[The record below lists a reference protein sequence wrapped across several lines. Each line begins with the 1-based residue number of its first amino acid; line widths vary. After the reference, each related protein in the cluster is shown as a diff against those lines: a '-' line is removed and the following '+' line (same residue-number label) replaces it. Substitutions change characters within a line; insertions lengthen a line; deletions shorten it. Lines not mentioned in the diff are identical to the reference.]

1 MSLYY
6 AVKYILCSLYN
17 IIHHNNIKYNLV
29 YNIQYGK

>member
-17 IIHHNNIKYNLV
+17 IIHNNIKYNVV
-29 YNIQYGK
+29 YNIRYGK